1 LLLRREDHYSS
12 SFHPHQNLQTIMQEE
27 ELPDALERVCDSSME
42 EAADIAA
49 DIIDNYFTNEQNSNE
64 DSSPQDRVAESSSG
78 FSASPSTF
86 AFGIGSEN
94 RLSDGAGRGRGRGAM
109 IPAWMTK

>member
-1 LLLRREDHYSS
+1 
-12 SFHPHQNLQTIMQEE
+12 
-27 ELPDALERVCDSSME
+27 ME